1 MNDYEN
7 LEKLLDESSMGD
19 YAMYTKEDLVEFAQ
33 LAIEEALYVVDMP
46 LIERNEIRKHFGMK
60 VFGIKEEPYPASMIG
75 LVTTKDW
82 TK

>member
-7 LEKLLDESSMGD
+7 LEKLLDESPMGD

-33 LAIEEALYVVDMP
+33 LAIEEAIYCVDIAMA
-46 LIERNEIRKHFGMK
+46 ERNTIRLMMGMIDQMESPK
-60 VFGIKEEPYPASMIG
+60 ARDIG
-75 LVTTKDW
+75 LVTTRDW